1 MLYRNCSIISFLV
14 TTIFQYYLMY
24 LLCTFLD
31 QLPNTTKSIMHK
43 VNSQVENVEKLVG
56 SPPKRNEIADFKQV
70 MYYN

>member
-14 TTIFQYYLMY
+14 TTIFQYYLR
-24 LLCTFLD
+24 CTFLD
-31 QLPNTTKSIMHK
+31 QLPNATKSIIYK